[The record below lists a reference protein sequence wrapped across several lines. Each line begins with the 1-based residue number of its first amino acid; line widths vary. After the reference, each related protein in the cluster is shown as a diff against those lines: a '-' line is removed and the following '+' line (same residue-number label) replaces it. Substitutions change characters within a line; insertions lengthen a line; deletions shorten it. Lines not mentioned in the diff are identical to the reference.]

1 VDDVT
6 FREATAADLPALLR
20 LLVDDDLAQARGGY
34 AAEVTPAVRAAFD
47 AIERDPGNELWLGER
62 DGEVVAM
69 LQLTLI
75 PGLSRGGMKR
85 ALVEAVR
92 VRADLRGRGIGEALM
107 RHVEQRAKAA
117 GCGLI
122 QLTTD
127 RQRLAAHRFY
137 ERLGYVASHLG
148 MKKKLRANDDPAP
161 PDAASLRS

>member
-1 VDDVT
+1 MSVDGVA
-6 FREATAADLPALLR
+6 FRQATAADLPALLR
-20 LLVDDDLAQARGGY
+20 LLVDDEVAQARGGY
-34 AAEVTPAVRAAFD
+34 TAEVTPGVAAAFAD
-47 AIERDPGNELWLGER
+47 IGRDPNNELWLGER
-62 DGEVVAM
+62 GGEVVAM

-92 VRADLRGRGIGEALM
+92 VRADLRSRGIGEALM
-107 RHVEQRAKAA
+107 AYVEQRARQA

-127 RQRLAAHRFY
+127 KKRLAAHRFY

-148 MKKKLRANDDPAP
+148 MKKPL
-161 PDAASLRS
+161 

>member
-1 VDDVT
+1 MDDVA
-6 FREATAADLPALLR
+6 FRQATPADLPALLR
-20 LLVDDDLAQARGGY
+20 LLVDDDIAQARGGY
-34 AAEVTPAVRAAFD
+34 GAEVTPAVRAAFE
-47 AIERDPGNELWLGER
+47 AIERDPNNELWLGELG
-62 DGEVVAM
+62 GEAVAM

-75 PGLSRGGMKR
+75 PGLSRGGMTR

-107 RHVEQRAKAA
+107 RHVEKRARAA
-117 GCGLI
+117 GCGLM

-148 MKKKLRANDDPAP
+148 MKKKLT
-161 PDAASLRS
+161 